1 MILATYPT
9 TFQVVFFLKGNVV
22 QELLDF
28 ISKECQTRLGENL
41 HWVRRERLLSIED
54 AAQKTKCSVEEIDAL
69 ETGRKGLD
77 LMLVCKLLRLYKERL
92 YINVE
97 SYND

>member
-1 MILATYPT
+1 M
-9 TFQVVFFLKGNVV
+9 KGNVV

-28 ISKECQTRLGENL
+28 ISKECQIKLGENL

-54 AAQKTKCSVEEIDAL
+54 AAQKAKCSVENIDAL
-69 ETGRKGLD
+69 ETGRKELD

>member
-1 MILATYPT
+1 M
-9 TFQVVFFLKGNVV
+9 

-41 HWVRRERLLSIED
+41 HWARRERLLSIED
-54 AAQKTKCSVEEIDAL
+54 AAPKAKCSVEDIDAL

>member
-1 MILATYPT
+1 M
-9 TFQVVFFLKGNVV
+9 KGNVV

-54 AAQKTKCSVEEIDAL
+54 AAQKAKCSVEDIDAL

-77 LMLVCKLLRLYKERL
+77 LMLVCKLLGFFRIMSL
-92 YINVE
+92 
-97 SYND
+97 

>member
-1 MILATYPT
+1 MATYPT

-22 QELLDF
+22 QELLEF

-41 HWVRRERLLSIED
+41 HWVRRERLLSIENV
-54 AAQKTKCSVEEIDAL
+54 AQKTKCSVEEIDAL

>member
-1 MILATYPT
+1 M
-9 TFQVVFFLKGNVV
+9 KGNVV

-28 ISKECQTRLGENL
+28 ISKECQIKLGENL

-54 AAQKTKCSVEEIDAL
+54 AAQKAKCSVEDIDAL

>member
-1 MILATYPT
+1 M
-9 TFQVVFFLKGNVV
+9 KGNVV
-22 QELLDF
+22 QELLKF
-28 ISKECQTRLGENL
+28 ISVECQIKLGENL

-54 AAQKTKCSVEEIDAL
+54 AAQKAKCSVEDIDAL
-69 ETGRKGLD
+69 ETGRKELD

>member
-1 MILATYPT
+1 M
-9 TFQVVFFLKGNVV
+9 KGNVV
-22 QELLDF
+22 QELLEF
-28 ISKECQTRLGENL
+28 ISAECQTKLGENL
-41 HWVRRERLLSIED
+41 HWARRERLLSIED
-54 AAQKTKCSVEEIDAL
+54 AAKKAECSVEDIDAL

-77 LMLVCKLLRLYKERL
+77 LMLVCKLLKLYKERL

>member
-1 MILATYPT
+1 M
-9 TFQVVFFLKGNVV
+9 KGNVV
-22 QELLDF
+22 QELLDV
-28 ISKECQTRLGENL
+28 ISKECQT
-41 HWVRRERLLSIED
+41 RRERLLSIENV
-54 AAQKTKCSVEEIDAL
+54 AQKTKCSVEEIDAL

>member
-1 MILATYPT
+1 M
-9 TFQVVFFLKGNVV
+9 
-22 QELLDF
+22 
-28 ISKECQTRLGENL
+28 
-41 HWVRRERLLSIED
+41 LSIED

>member
-1 MILATYPT
+1 MRTYPT

-28 ISKECQTRLGENL
+28 ISKECQIKLGENL
-41 HWVRRERLLSIED
+41 HWVRREQLLGIED
-54 AAQKTKCSVEEIDAL
+54 AAEKAGCSAEDIDAL

-77 LMLVCKLLRLYKERL
+77 LTLVCKLLRLYKERL

>member
-1 MILATYPT
+1 M
-9 TFQVVFFLKGNVV
+9 KGNVV

-28 ISKECQTRLGENL
+28 ISKEYQTRLGENL
-41 HWVRRERLLSIED
+41 HWARRERLLSIENV
-54 AAQKTKCSVEEIDAL
+54 AQKAKCSVEDIDAL

>member
-1 MILATYPT
+1 M
-9 TFQVVFFLKGNVV
+9 

-28 ISKECQTRLGENL
+28 ISKECQIKLGENL
-41 HWVRRERLLSIED
+41 HWVRRERLLSIENV
-54 AAQKTKCSVEEIDAL
+54 AQKAKCSVEDIDAL

>member
-1 MILATYPT
+1 M
-9 TFQVVFFLKGNVV
+9 KGNVV

-28 ISKECQTRLGENL
+28 ISKECQIKLGENL

-54 AAQKTKCSVEEIDAL
+54 AAQKAKCSVEDIDAL
-69 ETGRKGLD
+69 ETGRKELD